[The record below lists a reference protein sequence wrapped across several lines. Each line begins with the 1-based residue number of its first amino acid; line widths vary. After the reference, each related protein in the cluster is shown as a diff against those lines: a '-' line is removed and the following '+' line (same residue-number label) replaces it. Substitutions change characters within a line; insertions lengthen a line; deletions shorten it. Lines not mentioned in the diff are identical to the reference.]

1 MATQVM
7 NEQLLEERRSAR
19 AVMGGSLA
27 EGVSSL
33 ATIVLAIVGLAGFFP
48 QMLPAIA
55 TIVMAAAFLLEGG
68 AVTMRYS
75 KLLAETSKDRF
86 DAVEFGTGLTSEFLG
101 GVAGGILGILA
112 LLGLYPMILVS
123 VAVIVFGGTLML
135 SSGLTARLNVLA
147 IEGSEQTT
155 SFKRI
160 ANEAMRAA
168 AGVDFLL
175 GLAAIILGII
185 ALTGTL
191 TVTLSLVAL
200 LIVGFSGFFTGAAVT
215 TRMASL
221 FRG

>member
-7 NEQLLEERRSAR
+7 NERVLEERMSAR

-27 EGVSSL
+27 EGISSVGVM
-33 ATIVLAIVGLAGFFP
+33 VLAIIGLAGFFP

-55 TIVMAAAFLLEGG
+55 TMVMAAAFLLEGG

-75 KLLAETSKDRF
+75 KLLSETSKDRF
-86 DAVEFGTGLTSEFLG
+86 DAAEFGMGLTSEFLG

-123 VAVIVFGGTLML
+123 VAVIVYGGTLMM
-135 SSGLTARLNVLA
+135 SSGLTVRLNALA
-147 IEGSEQTT
+147 LEGSEET
-155 SFKRI
+155 SRFKRI
-160 ANEAMRAA
+160 AHEATRAA

-175 GLAAIILGII
+175 GLAAIVLGII

-200 LIVGFSGFFTGAAVT
+200 LIVGFSGLFTGAAIT

>member
-7 NEQLLEERRSAR
+7 NEHVLEERRSAR
-19 AVMGGSLA
+19 TVMGGSLA
-27 EGVSSL
+27 EGISSM
-33 ATIVLAIVGLAGFFP
+33 AAIILAIIGLAGFFP
-48 QMLPAIA
+48 MMLPAIA

-68 AVTMRYS
+68 AITMRYS
-75 KLLAETSKDRF
+75 KLLSETSKDRL

-123 VAVIVFGGTLML
+123 IAVIVYGATLML
-135 SSGLTARLNVLA
+135 SSGLTMRLNTLA
-147 IEGSEQTT
+147 IEGSEET
-155 SFKRI
+155 SRFKRI
-160 ANEAMRAA
+160 AREATRAA

-191 TVTLSLVAL
+191 SVTLSLVAL
-200 LIVGFSGFFTGAAVT
+200 LLVGFSGLFTGAAIG